1 MNGIYQALVED
12 IKDPEKEGRVLARLV
27 KDNALLEWASPCVPP
42 ASFGLPK
49 EGDIVWIMFEEGDID
64 SPVWMG
70 VFPDMDTIKE
80 IDDSQEGGK
89 FTVKG

>member
-1 MNGIYQALVED
+1 MEGIFRAVVED

-27 KDNALLEWASPCVPP
+27 RDDVIMEWANPCVPP
-42 ASFGLPK
+42 STFGLPK

-64 SPVWMG
+64 NPVWIG
-70 VFPDMDTIKE
+70 VFPTMDDIKE